1 MVTSPP
7 SPGARR
13 PSVICLHSVVRGRA
27 TGRCVSQN
35 GNPLFAWS
43 GSRSRIHFHSVGCAS
58 LTRSNGLRTAFERH
72 SRLARAVRHRFRL
85 DTRRGDLQ
93 NLCGPLV
100 RRSFPRVKFR
110 QEPSRGLSDRF
121 EALSLP
127 AFHGPNQPWKQAKH
141 VQKIG
146 Q

>member
-1 MVTSPP
+1 MTSPHP
-7 SPGARR
+7 PERAPDGLAVSRSA
-13 PSVICLHSVVRGRA
+13 IFLHSVVRGRA

-100 RRSFPRVKFR
+100 RRSSN
-110 QEPSRGLSDRF
+110 SRFKCR
-121 EALSLP
+121 A
-127 AFHGPNQPWKQAKH
+127 A
-141 VQKIG
+141 
-146 Q
+146 